1 MKRLIPAAIIAI
13 GIHSLL
19 MSMDFDWMN
28 LTGFKKTSTGSVTI
42 MLESIQQQTIKPKN
56 EPLPPKQFSRKVE
69 KNVVE
74 TEPKTEPPLP
84 PIVQKKPVK
93 ALKKPEKKKPIVK
106 PAPAKKD
113 RPTEPKKP
121 APPDQK
127 PPPSMESVPDETSQG
142 TDAPVPA
149 PQEETNT
156 FDTAATGSASNQPA
170 LPSVL
175 EEAQPEYSKNPPI
188 SYPKRARRKGYEGTV
203 VLEVLVNRNGKVD
216 DLRILASSGYAILDS
231 SAVKS
236 VKTWSFKP
244 AKKGNEPVDM
254 WVQVPVRFKL
264 E

>member
-1 MKRLIPAAIIAI
+1 MKRLMPAAIVAV

-19 MSMDFDWMN
+19 MSLNVDWMN
-28 LTGFKKTSTGSVTI
+28 LTDFKKPSTGSVTI
-42 MLESIQQQTIKPKN
+42 IIESVQPQTIKPKS
-56 EPLPPKQFSRKVE
+56 EPLPPKQFPRKVE

-74 TEPKTEPPLP
+74 TAPKTEPPLP
-84 PIVQKKPVK
+84 PVVQKKPVRVV
-93 ALKKPEKKKPIVK
+93 KKPEKKPPIVK
-106 PAPAKKD
+106 LAPEKQD
-113 RPTEPKKP
+113 RPSEPEKP
-121 APPDQK
+121 APPDQT
-127 PPPSMESVPDETSQG
+127 PPPSLESVPDQSSQG
-142 TDAPVPA
+142 NDAPISP
-149 PQEETNT
+149 PQEETT
-156 FDTAATGSASNQPA
+156 AFDTAATGPVSSQPA

-175 EEAQPEYSKNPPI
+175 EEALPDYNTNPPI

-216 DLRILASSGYAILDS
+216 DLRILASSGYAILDR

-244 AKKGNEPVDM
+244 AKKGKDTVDM

>member
-1 MKRLIPAAIIAI
+1 
-13 GIHSLL
+13 

-28 LTGFKKTSTGSVTI
+28 LTDLKKPSTGSVTI
-42 MLESIQQQTIKPKN
+42 ILESIQPQKTTPKN
-56 EPLPPKQFSRKVE
+56 DPLPTQQFPRKVE

-74 TEPKTEPPLP
+74 TAPKTEPPLP
-84 PIVQKKPVK
+84 PVVQKKPVR
-93 ALKKPEKKKPIVK
+93 AIKKPEKKPPIVK
-106 PAPAKKD
+106 SAPAKQD
-113 RPTEPKKP
+113 RPAEPKKP
-121 APPDQK
+121 APPVQM
-127 PPPSMESVPDETSQG
+127 PPPSLESDPDKTSQG
-142 TDAPVPA
+142 NDAPMPP
-149 PQEETNT
+149 PQEETST
-156 FDTAATGSASNQPA
+156 FDTAATGPVSNQPA

-203 VLEVLVNRNGKVD
+203 LLEVLVNRNGTVD
-216 DLRILASSGYAILDS
+216 DLRILASSGYAVLDS

-244 AKKGNEPVDM
+244 AKKGKDTVDM

>member
-1 MKRLIPAAIIAI
+1 VKRLILAAIIAI

-28 LTGFKKTSTGSVTI
+28 LTDLKKPTTGSVTFI
-42 MLESIQQQTIKPKN
+42 LESIQPQTIKPRSD
-56 EPLPPKQFSRKVE
+56 PLPSNRYPQETKRT
-69 KNVVE
+69 VVE
-74 TEPKTEPPLP
+74 TVPKNESPLTP
-84 PIVQKKPVK
+84 AVKQKPVE
-93 ALKKPEKKKPIVK
+93 AVKKPEKKTLIVK
-106 PAPAKKD
+106 SAPEKQV

-121 APPDQK
+121 APPDQTPQK
-127 PPPSMESVPDETSQG
+127 SPESFPDESLQG
-142 TDAPVPA
+142 TEAPLPP
-149 PQEETNT
+149 PQEET
-156 FDTAATGSASNQPA
+156 TAVGTGPVAAVSNQPA
-170 LPSVL
+170 LTSAL

-188 SYPKRARRKGYEGTV
+188 SYPNRARKKGYEGTV
-203 VLEVLVNRNGKVD
+203 LLEVLVNRNGTVD

-244 AKKGNEPVDM
+244 AKKGKNTVDM

>member
-1 MKRLIPAAIIAI
+1 MKRLILAAIVAI

-28 LTGFKKTSTGSVTI
+28 LTDLKKPSTGSVTI
-42 MLESIQQQTIKPKN
+42 ILESFQPQTIKPQN
-56 EPLPPKQFSRKVE
+56 EPLPPNQFPRNAE

-74 TEPKTEPPLP
+74 TAPKNESPLTP
-84 PIVQKKPVK
+84 AVKPKPVE
-93 ALKKPEKKKPIVK
+93 AVKKPEKKTPIVK
-106 PAPAKKD
+106 SAPAKQI
-113 RPTEPKKP
+113 RPAEPKKP
-121 APPDQK
+121 APPDQVPQK
-127 PPPSMESVPDETSQG
+127 SPESFPDESSQG
-142 TDAPVPA
+142 TEAPLP
-149 PQEETNT
+149 PQQEEA
-156 FDTAATGSASNQPA
+156 TAVGTGPVAAVANQPA
-170 LPSVL
+170 LTSAL

-188 SYPKRARRKGYEGTV
+188 SYPNRARRKGYEGTV
-203 VLEVLVNRNGKVD
+203 LLEVLVNRNGTVD

-244 AKKGNEPVDM
+244 AKKGKNTVDM

>member
-1 MKRLIPAAIIAI
+1 MKRLILAAIIAI

-28 LTGFKKTSTGSVTI
+28 LTDLKKPTTGSVTFI
-42 MLESIQQQTIKPKN
+42 LESIQPQTIKPQS
-56 EPLPPKQFSRKVE
+56 EPLPSNRYPQEIKRP
-69 KNVVE
+69 VVE
-74 TEPKTEPPLP
+74 TTPKNESPLTP
-84 PIVQKKPVK
+84 AVKPKPVE
-93 ALKKPEKKKPIVK
+93 AVKKLEKKTPIVK
-106 PAPAKKD
+106 SAPAEQV

-121 APPDQK
+121 APPDQTPQK
-127 PPPSMESVPDETSQG
+127 SPESFLDESLQG
-142 TDAPVPA
+142 TEAPLPP
-149 PQEETNT
+149 PQEETT
-156 FDTAATGSASNQPA
+156 AFDTAATGPVSNQPA
-170 LPSVL
+170 LPSVI
-175 EEAQPEYSKNPPI
+175 EAALPEYSKNPPI

-216 DLRILASSGYAILDS
+216 DLRILASSGFAILDS

-244 AKKGNEPVDM
+244 AKKGNATVDM